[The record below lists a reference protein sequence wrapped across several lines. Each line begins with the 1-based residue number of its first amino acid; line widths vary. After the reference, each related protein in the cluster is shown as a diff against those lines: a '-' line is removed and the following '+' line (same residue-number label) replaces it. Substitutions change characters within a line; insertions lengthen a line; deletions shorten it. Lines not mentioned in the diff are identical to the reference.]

1 MTLKPCPFCGK
12 TEIVVLHVN
21 EIEENDADSKR
32 WVPDPCYAA
41 VCSFTENGC
50 GATGGYCST
59 DLEAAQAWN
68 QRS

>member
-12 TEIVVLHVN
+12 TEIVVLDAN
-21 EIEENDADSKR
+21 EIEESDADSER

-41 VCSFTENGC
+41 VCSFNEQGC
-50 GATGGYCST
+50 GATSGYRET
-59 DLEAAQAWN
+59 PELAAEVWN